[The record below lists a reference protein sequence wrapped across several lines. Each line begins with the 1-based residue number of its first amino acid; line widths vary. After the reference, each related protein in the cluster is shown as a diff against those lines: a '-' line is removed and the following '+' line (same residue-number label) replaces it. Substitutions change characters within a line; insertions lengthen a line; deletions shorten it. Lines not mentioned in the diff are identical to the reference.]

1 MNNQDIY
8 VSLDIGTSGV
18 RVIIGEMSDGSLK
31 VMGVGN
37 ASSEGIKR
45 GAIVDIDE
53 TVKSIRRAVEQAER
67 MVGLTV
73 EQVIVG
79 VNGNHIQ
86 LQPCS
91 DVVAVSSL
99 IAK

>member
-45 GAIVDIDE
+45 G
-53 TVKSIRRAVEQAER
+53 
-67 MVGLTV
+67 L
-73 EQVIVG
+73 
-79 VNGNHIQ
+79 
-86 LQPCS
+86 
-91 DVVAVSSL
+91 SL
-99 IAK
+99 ILMKR